1 MKQYT
6 ADKHAQYTLQIAT
19 PIVTAVLIGLV
30 WYFLAVLPHWLLW
43 TLTAV
48 LAAAAILLSTL
59 LLPMWF
65 CTVTYC
71 VSATHITRKCGI
83 FFIQE
88 QVIRTQALQFSSIF
102 QAPFADATGMN
113 FIPLHAYGGTV
124 ILSFLSS
131 SDAAEIQAFLQKTVY
146 SHSQRTLE
154 VPVTGNPADIPQE
167 PQFDA
172 FESAVQPPA
181 GTGSNAEDPPE
192 RSIP

>member
-19 PIVTAVLIGLV
+19 PIVTAVLIGLI

-88 QVIRTQALQFSSIF
+88 QV
-102 QAPFADATGMN
+102 M
-113 FIPLHAYGGTV
+113 
-124 ILSFLSS
+124 
-131 SDAAEIQAFLQKTVY
+131 
-146 SHSQRTLE
+146 RTLE
-154 VPVTGNPADIPQE
+154 VPVAGNPADIPQE

-192 RSIP
+192 RSSP

>member
-19 PIVTAVLIGLV
+19 PIVTAVLIGLI

-83 FFIQE
+83 FFH
-88 QVIRTQALQFSSIF
+88 
-102 QAPFADATGMN
+102 TG
-113 FIPLHAYGGTV
+113 A
-124 ILSFLSS
+124 
-131 SDAAEIQAFLQKTVY
+131 
-146 SHSQRTLE
+146 SH
-154 VPVTGNPADIPQE
+154 ADIGV
-167 PQFDA
+167 
-172 FESAVQPPA
+172 AVQQHFS
-181 GTGSNAEDPPE
+181 GTLC
-192 RSIP
+192 